1 MTNENEVAV
10 AILPYG
16 VKFGLAPSSF
26 PLNDLHW
33 PLGQPARLLGK
44 LLSDLSPND
53 HLIIYPRGVEHIRPS
68 FGTFAKI
75 SIMVV
80 EPRAVHGRHMNLLR
94 WSYRRFHRV
103 LAADQNLLQSIPNG
117 IFLPFGT
124 TWVDDLTALDVSK
137 SDNISLIASSKNDLL
152 GHKLRHEVVDWAR
165 QNQVSVD
172 VMGGG
177 YRPFEKKSDGLAAY
191 RFSVIIE
198 NVREANYFTEKL
210 LDAVLCETVPIY
222 WGCPNIDQFLAT
234 EGMILCNSK
243 SAIQEAML
251 SATQQ
256 LFEEK
261 LPALRNIKE
270 QAVFWANLES
280 RAAQAVRM
288 N

>member
-1 MTNENEVAV
+1 MTNKNEVAV

-16 VKFGLAPSSF
+16 VKFGLAASSF

-44 LLSDLSPND
+44 LLCDLSSTD

-68 FGTFAKI
+68 FGTLAKV

-94 WSYRRFHRV
+94 LSYRRFHRV
-103 LAADQNLLQSIPNG
+103 LTADHNLLKSIPNG

-124 TWVDDLTALDVSK
+124 TWVDDWSTLDTSK
-137 SDNISLIASSKNDLL
+137 SDNISLIASSKNDLQ
-152 GHKLRHEVVDWAR
+152 GHRLRHEVVDWAK
-165 QNQVSVD
+165 QSHVSVD
-172 VMGGG
+172 IMGNG
-177 YRPFEKKSDGLAAY
+177 YRPFEKKSDGLAPY

-198 NVREANYFTEKL
+198 NVQQANYFTEKL
-210 LDAVLCETVPIY
+210 LDAILCETVPIY

-261 LPALRNIKE
+261 LTALRNIKE
-270 QAVFWANLES
+270 KAVFWANLES
-280 RAAQAVRM
+280 RAANAVLT